1 MGIFLCWYMSSLN
14 IGMKRYKV
22 LIEQAGTEWSNSVNH
37 NIILTGTMGVR
48 VQGLKF
54 TSSVKHMEI
63 FSNPSGPTQKVY
75 IADVDKIRARQLSD
89 GMSIYISSLIVS

>member
-1 MGIFLCWYMSSLN
+1 MQCGLNGWY
-14 IGMKRYKV
+14 
-22 LIEQAGTEWSNSVNH
+22 NH

-75 IADVDKIRARQLSD
+75 IADVDKIRARQLPD
-89 GMSIYISSLIVS
+89 GMSINISSLNVSYWKPVDSVFA

>member
-1 MGIFLCWYMSSLN
+1 MGF
-14 IGMKRYKV
+14 
-22 LIEQAGTEWSNSVNH
+22 
-37 NIILTGTMGVR
+37 R

-75 IADVDKIRARQLSD
+75 IADVDKIRARQLPD
-89 GMSIYISSLIVS
+89 GMSIYINLPNASLRKPVCSPCTRCSLCRLCVCCFFLLVQHVL

>member
-1 MGIFLCWYMSSLN
+1 MTKKISTIIMQCANGLY
-14 IGMKRYKV
+14 
-22 LIEQAGTEWSNSVNH
+22 NH

-75 IADVDKIRARQLSD
+75 IADVDKIRARQLPD
-89 GMSIYISSLIVS
+89 GMSICISSLIVS

>member
-1 MGIFLCWYMSSLN
+1 
-14 IGMKRYKV
+14 
-22 LIEQAGTEWSNSVNH
+22 
-37 NIILTGTMGVR
+37 MGVR

-75 IADVDKIRARQLSD
+75 IADVDKIRARQLPD

>member
-1 MGIFLCWYMSSLN
+1 MTKKISTIIMQCVLN
-14 IGMKRYKV
+14 GLY
-22 LIEQAGTEWSNSVNH
+22 NH
-37 NIILTGTMGVR
+37 NIISPGTMGVR

-75 IADVDKIRARQLSD
+75 IADVDKIRARQLPD
-89 GMSIYISSLIVS
+89 GMSIYISSLNVS